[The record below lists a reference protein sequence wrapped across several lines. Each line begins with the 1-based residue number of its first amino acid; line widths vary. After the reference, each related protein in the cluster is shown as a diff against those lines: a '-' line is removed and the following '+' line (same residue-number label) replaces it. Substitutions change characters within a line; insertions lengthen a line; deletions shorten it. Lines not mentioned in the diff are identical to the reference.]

1 MKKLLALLL
10 ALTVA
15 IGLCACGSAPADDS
29 STDGDTTEPV
39 VLKVAATPVPHAE
52 ILAQVKDVLAEQGI
66 DLQVKEYNDYVM
78 PNTAVEEG
86 EEDVNFFQHQ
96 PYLDNFNQENGTHLV
111 SVAAIHYEPMGI
123 YAGKTTSI
131 DALPDGAT
139 IAIPNDPTNEGR
151 ALLLLQAQ
159 GLIEIDEAA
168 GLEATP
174 NDITSNP
181 KNIQFMELE
190 SAMLANTVEEVD
202 LSVINSNFARAAGFD
217 PVEDSL
223 ASEDAIAEDSATY
236 ANVIVVK
243 EGNEDNAAVQAL
255 IKALQTDAVRD
266 FINETYKGAVVPVF

>member
-96 PYLDNFNQENGTHLV
+96 PYLDNFNQENGAHLV

-159 GLIEIDEAA
+159 GLIEVDEAA

-202 LSVINSNFARAAGFD
+202 LSVINSNVAMAAGFD